1 MRVNVCV
8 LGCVFVC
15 VEEGGGGGTVF
26 VRASEYTEW
35 GLGGGVLADTET
47 DRPRHRERE
56 ERKRER
62 ECPFV
67 SQKVCMGPTVR
78 TAIQVYS

>member
-1 MRVNVCV
+1 MCVNVCV

-35 GLGGGVLADTET
+35 GLGGG
-47 DRPRHRERE
+47 
-56 ERKRER
+56 
-62 ECPFV
+62 
-67 SQKVCMGPTVR
+67 
-78 TAIQVYS
+78 